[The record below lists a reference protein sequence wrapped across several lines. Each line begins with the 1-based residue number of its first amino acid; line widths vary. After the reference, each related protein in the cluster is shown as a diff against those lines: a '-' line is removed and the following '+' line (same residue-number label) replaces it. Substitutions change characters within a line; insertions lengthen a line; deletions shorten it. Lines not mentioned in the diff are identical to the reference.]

1 MYADPLAAYN
11 TVGNIVDTADPDEER
26 DGVSLKRVFTRG
38 GCFRRDGE
46 RVVFVPLTALRSG
59 SSTGCAMSPATVWR
73 AVTVW
78 PVSTG
83 FISEAGSCIGSG

>member
-1 MYADPLAAYN
+1 MAARFGEAATTADSGGRVYADPLAAYN

-46 RVVFVPLTALRSG
+46 RVVFVPPYSVADFG
-59 SSTGCAMSPATVWR
+59 
-73 AVTVW
+73 
-78 PVSTG
+78 
-83 FISEAGSCIGSG
+83 